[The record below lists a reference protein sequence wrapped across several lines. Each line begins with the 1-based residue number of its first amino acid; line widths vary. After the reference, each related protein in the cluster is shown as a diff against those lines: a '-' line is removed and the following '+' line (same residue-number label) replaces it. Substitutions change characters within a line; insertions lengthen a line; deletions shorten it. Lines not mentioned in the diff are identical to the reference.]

1 MPDTFV
7 SQLMLFIVALAIILP
22 LTWRLMVSL
31 INRLGKAL
39 EERDKALL
47 DKIASREAQYALQRQ
62 VDSLDAKV
70 VALEAS
76 EKARVETIT
85 AQVATIEAL
94 SQRIVDLET
103 TIEELRATI
112 VKLTQERGTGEVS
125 S

>member
-7 SQLMLFIVALAIILP
+7 AQLMLFIVALAIILP
-22 LTWRLMVSL
+22 LTWRLMISL

-39 EERDKALL
+39 EERDNALL
-47 DKIASREAQYALQRQ
+47 DKIASRDAQYALQRQ
-62 VDSLDAKV
+62 VDNLEAKV
-70 VALEAS
+70 AALEAS
-76 EKARVETIT
+76 EKTRVETIT

-94 SQRIVDLET
+94 SKRIVDLET

-112 VKLTQERGTGEVS
+112 VELTRERGAGEVS